1 VVEVCR
7 CRSVGPWT
15 IACVVSFVSRWVV
28 EWWRLVGVGPSVCGR
43 SRASYG
49 WLSGGGGSSGS
60 VRCFPYTVACAL
72 YRTGTAPSSRTVFVW
87 PLRKSEALRCCRV
100 RYVIG
105 PPRVLV
111 GCRNSRLSFCRRLRS
126 AGGVRASVVATF
138 CRSHTRDVIVR
149 VVVVSASGRLSH
161 DPAESVRHTWCHSEF
176 SSGRLTVTPGDV
188 DGVCSLAS
196 RRVRLLPRHVTTSP
210 ASFKVEPNLSVI
222 GATVIG
228 RVSLQVDTA
237 GIPCILIQWES

>member
-1 VVEVCR
+1 MVEARR
-7 CRSVGPWT
+7 CRSVGLWA
-15 IACVVSFVSRWVV
+15 IACVVRLVV
-28 EWWRLVGVGPSVCGR
+28 GWWRFVGVRPLFPVHGCVCVVLPLLLV
-43 SRASYG
+43 
-49 WLSGGGGSSGS
+49 LSLCGL
-60 VRCFPYTVACAL
+60 C
-72 YRTGTAPSSRTVFVW
+72 
-87 PLRKSEALRCCRV
+87 EALRCCRV

-111 GCRNSRLSFCRRLRS
+111 GCRNSRLSFCRRFRS

-149 VVVVSASGRLSH
+149 VIVVSASGRLSH
-161 DPAESVRHTWCHSEF
+161 DPAESVRHTWCHTEF

-210 ASFKVEPNLSVI
+210 ASFKVEPNLSLI